1 MTRLFV
7 RFRAGD
13 WMDLKATG
21 IKGFCDPLNIASFS
35 GCVPAFI
42 SNDHRHT
49 LAVQTVMQFAQL
61 LLEMLQ
67 LFLVFFILDHLV
79 CQFDFRKLR
88 HFLKRK
94 NVWEKRCAVCAVLQ
108 GYLNVI
114 YHYFKNLKF
123 YEVAVFCINNIPWC
137 NRSIRICQIAVE
149 NLLAM
154 FVMFVLPL
162 VKGIHTPFCIL
173 LFVKLLNTS
182 GLLFF
187 VNLHEKFQNQ
197 ITVVCELS
205 LEMFDAVDPLC
216 IILFFQTIQTVFAG
230 LLHPA
235 RIQKGKFAGFRNLIE
250 IPVQKWS
257 AQFILCRL

>member
-1 MTRLFV
+1 
-7 RFRAGD
+7 
-13 WMDLKATG
+13 
-21 IKGFCDPLNIASFS
+21 
-35 GCVPAFI
+35 
-42 SNDHRHT
+42 
-49 LAVQTVMQFAQL
+49 
-61 LLEMLQ
+61 
-67 LFLVFFILDHLV
+67 
-79 CQFDFRKLR
+79 
-88 HFLKRK
+88 
-94 NVWEKRCAVCAVLQ
+94 
-108 GYLNVI
+108 
-114 YHYFKNLKF
+114 
-123 YEVAVFCINNIPWC
+123 
-137 NRSIRICQIAVE
+137 
-149 NLLAM
+149 
-154 FVMFVLPL
+154 MFVLPL

-257 AQFILCRL
+257 AQFILCRLWHGCYFKETGINVFDHSADCGTFARCPPAFKKYQHRQLVFFQLHLLLIQLLASFFNPFLQLLFFRNLLRDPGFQHKHVLLTYYYFQT

>member
-1 MTRLFV
+1 
-7 RFRAGD
+7 
-13 WMDLKATG
+13 
-21 IKGFCDPLNIASFS
+21 
-35 GCVPAFI
+35 
-42 SNDHRHT
+42 
-49 LAVQTVMQFAQL
+49 MQFAQL

-149 NLLAM
+149 NLD
-154 FVMFVLPL
+154 P
-162 VKGIHTPFCIL
+162 GGD
-173 LFVKLLNTS
+173 S
-182 GLLFF
+182 GKRG
-187 VNLHEKFQNQ
+187 VEE
-197 ITVVCELS
+197 T
-205 LEMFDAVDPLC
+205 D
-216 IILFFQTIQTVFAG
+216 
-230 LLHPA
+230 
-235 RIQKGKFAGFRNLIE
+235 
-250 IPVQKWS
+250 
-257 AQFILCRL
+257 